1 MFEEA
6 FNIFSQNVQRIGLD
20 LDRYIILS
28 FILFIFI
35 FLVEKLMSI
44 KIFGPSGFVESLKL
58 SWRNIKS

>member
-20 LDRYIILS
+20 LDIYIIFYS
-28 FILFIFI
+28 IYFI

-44 KIFGPSGFVESLKL
+44 KIFGPSGIVESLKL